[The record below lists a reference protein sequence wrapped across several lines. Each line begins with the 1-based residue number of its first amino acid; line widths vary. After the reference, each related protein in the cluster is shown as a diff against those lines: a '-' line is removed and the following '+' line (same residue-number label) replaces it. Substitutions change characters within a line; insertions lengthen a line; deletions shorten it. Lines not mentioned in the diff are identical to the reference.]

1 MRSSLAATPITRHI
15 VCTLDCFRCALMHW
29 YVERTRLALSFV
41 DISIGLRG
49 YSGCQAVHKTL
60 GTPEPFVCLSADIPL
75 SSPPGAAAPE

>member
-1 MRSSLAATPITRHI
+1 
-15 VCTLDCFRCALMHW
+15 MHW

-60 GTPEPFVCLSADIPL
+60 GTPEPFVCLSADIYLPARPL
-75 SSPPGAAAPE
+75 LNESAFLRVAFALLLKAA